1 MGVIFQSGRGENPLG
16 NVQNTAEQH
25 SKIKSRGDSG
35 FAVIQAV
42 WEASLMD
49 SPEKE
54 ENADSPLQCTAEIPN
69 NNDWKTFGLI
79 ALF

>member
-54 ENADSPLQCTAEIPN
+54 
-69 NNDWKTFGLI
+69 
-79 ALF
+79 

>member
-49 SPEKE
+49 SPENEKT
-54 ENADSPLQCTAEIPN
+54 ADSPLQCTAEIQN
-69 NNDWKTFGLI
+69 KKRLTDFGLI
-79 ALF
+79 AVF